1 MNILYLPIL
10 IGAMGVFIGLALLL
24 RSRPLA
30 GAALVVTTYFVE
42 AVMVTVPPIPL
53 GILIHPE
60 DIVFALL
67 LMGVAFRYAMGMS
80 RPHGLPW
87 VPICLFA
94 LFLISLARGFAS
106 YGMKQAGNESREWFD
121 VLAGVLYFCS
131 FNLTPQVRKKIMTTW
146 FVASIAL
153 VGLAVFR
160 WVATLA
166 GLSIV
171 SQWEGLLVGGEL
183 RVLNASSAYFLAVAF
198 FASAFLN
205 MAKTGPRWQ
214 RKAFYLL
221 GPVLILLQHRTVWAV
236 MIAGLV
242 WLGLQDSRF
251 RKSLISAIAGTG
263 IAGIVLAVFLFG
275 NRSDFIKE
283 SLQNSATNSDTFLWR
298 VAGWYQLLFD
308 NPSMNLYNDT
318 IGEPFGTG
326 FQRMIM
332 GARVDAP
339 PHNYYVEA
347 FLRLGLIGLILLV
360 SLFVLGMRR
369 MKRVPALLRRYAYPD
384 ARFWRL
390 VLFLQLVYFFAYGAS
405 YDQSVI
411 LGLAISGIRL
421 RLRQSAASQL
431 CLRMLPPN
439 RLSPTLSR

>member
-1 MNILYLPIL
+1 MNMLYLPIL
-10 IGAMGVFIGLALLL
+10 MGAVLALVALALFL

-30 GAALVVTTYFVE
+30 GAIVVVATYFVE
-42 AVMVTVPPIPL
+42 AMMVTVPPIPL

-60 DIVFALL
+60 DIVFVLL
-67 LMGVAFRYAMGMS
+67 LMAVAFRYAMGMA
-80 RPHGLPW
+80 RPHGLAW

-94 LFLISLARGFAS
+94 LFLFSLARGFAT

-121 VLAGVLYFCS
+121 VLAGALYFSS
-131 FNLTPQVRKKIMTTW
+131 FSLTPRIRKKIMTTW

-160 WVATLA
+160 WMATLA

-171 SQWEGLLVGGEL
+171 SQWEGLLVGGEF
-183 RVLNASSAYFLAVAF
+183 RVLNASNAYFLAVAF
-198 FASAFLN
+198 FASVFLN
-205 MAKTGPRWQ
+205 MSNTGPRWQ

-221 GPVLILLQHRTVWAV
+221 GPVLLLLQHRTVWGV
-236 MIAGLV
+236 IITGLV
-242 WLGLQDSRF
+242 WLGLQDPRF
-251 RKSLISAIAGTG
+251 RKSLIGAIVGMG

-275 NRSDFIKE
+275 YRSDLIKA

-298 VAGWYQLLFD
+298 VAGWYQLLFN

-318 IGEPFGTG
+318 VGQPFGTG
-326 FQRMIM
+326 FQRMIL

-347 FLRLGLIGLILLV
+347 FLRVGIIGLILLV

-390 VLFLQLVYFFAYGAS
+390 VLLLQLVYFFAYGAS
-405 YDQSVI
+405 YDQSI
-411 LGLAISGIRL
+411 LLGVAISGIRL
-421 RLRQSAASQL
+421 RLRRPAAVPI
-431 CLRMLPPN
+431 LPPDA
-439 RLSPTLSR
+439 PFEPA